1 MAKSQRVVMSILA
14 SEYQS
19 LILRIKEL
27 EEIVAELKRDNEEK
41 AKIIAE
47 QAKQI
52 EELKAKLARY
62 ENPHTPPS
70 ARYKKESKSRNS
82 PKRHGAPNGH
92 RGATRPTPE
101 PDRVVEVTADQCD
114 HCGSTNLEEC
124 GVEKQVIE
132 EIPPPPK
139 IEVIQFNR
147 HKYKCR
153 DCGHE
158 FTAKDAECPQ
168 KGRFGVNLLVYLIML
183 KFSLRGVLLLRIKD
197 FAFRL
202 NTFEITPKGIQDAI
216 LRVGAACKTAY
227 SLNIDKIRNVKWIYM
242 DKTGIRVLVK
252 ITGSGLSGRLMTK
265 WW

>member
-70 ARYKKESKSRNS
+70 AQRYKKESKSNNS
-82 PKRHGAPNGH
+82 SKKRGAPNGH
-92 RGATRPTPE
+92 RGATRQTPE

-147 HKYKCR
+147 HKYKCH

-158 FTAKDAECPQ
+158 FTAKDAEC
-168 KGRFGVNLLVYLIML
+168 L
-183 KFSLRGVLLLRIKD
+183 K
-197 FAFRL
+197 
-202 NTFEITPKGIQDAI
+202 
-216 LRVGAACKTAY
+216 RVDSA
-227 SLNIDKIRNVKWIYM
+227 
-242 DKTGIRVLVK
+242 
-252 ITGSGLSGRLMTK
+252 
-265 WW
+265 